1 MVVKRY
7 LWPLGSVTKPSLS
20 DPSFFLSNRPKN
32 GSSFLYKIGLKSGFF
47 YKLVLNI

>member
-1 MVVKRY
+1 MAF
-7 LWPLGSVTKPSLS
+7 GICNQTKLVRSKF
-20 DPSFFLSNRPKN
+20 FFLSNRPKN

>member
-1 MVVKRY
+1 MAF
-7 LWPLGSVTKPSLS
+7 GICNQTKLVRSK
-20 DPSFFLSNRPKN
+20 FFLSNRPKN